1 MRYQVT
7 LSHSPRPS
15 RISVER
21 AKRKKNRRVRVS
33 ARMTKSILVSSQPF
47 RLGPVREKISV
58 CSRLIIHAASVGDE
72 YVERG
77 YGSSARTLQEATP
90 SAREGLTREEAR
102 KRTNLISRF
111 SVGGGS
117 LGARDAATP

>member
-1 MRYQVT
+1 
-7 LSHSPRPS
+7 
-15 RISVER
+15 
-21 AKRKKNRRVRVS
+21 
-33 ARMTKSILVSSQPF
+33 
-47 RLGPVREKISV
+47 
-58 CSRLIIHAASVGDE
+58 VGDE